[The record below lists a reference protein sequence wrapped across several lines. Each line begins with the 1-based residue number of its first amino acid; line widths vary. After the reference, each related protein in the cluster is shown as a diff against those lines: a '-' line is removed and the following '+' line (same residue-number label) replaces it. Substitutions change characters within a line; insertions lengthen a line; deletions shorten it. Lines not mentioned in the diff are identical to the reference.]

1 MKLNI
6 FSIPLFID
14 NIDCSKINISFD
26 KLNKK
31 WESETLTSFGVEN
44 KISENSVLYLLS
56 IIVENLKDFFIDTS
70 FKVELTEI
78 WENSYKENDFQENHI
93 HTNSDFSFVVYKEV
107 KESKTLFFSPNHF
120 LIDSFYK
127 KSFLE
132 KYFKT
137 TFFPKCTKN
146 QIIIF
151 PSFLEHMVKKNNDS
165 ITIAGNLKI
174 IK

>member
-78 WENSYKENDFQENHI
+78 WENSYKENDFRHI
-93 HTNSDFSFVVYKEV
+93 
-107 KESKTLFFSPNHF
+107 
-120 LIDSFYK
+120 
-127 KSFLE
+127 
-132 KYFKT
+132 
-137 TFFPKCTKN
+137 
-146 QIIIF
+146 
-151 PSFLEHMVKKNNDS
+151 
-165 ITIAGNLKI
+165 
-174 IK
+174 